1 MLKRSVK
8 KFFWRFGVEIRRSP
22 SLLKFLKS
30 RQIDTVL
37 DVGANIGQFGLDLR
51 DQGYRGRIVS
61 FEPIKEVFAK
71 LKSVADRDGNWEVH
85 NCALGSSSSIQP
97 INVSESAVFSSFLDQ
112 TTAAQQFDASAK
124 VIREEQ
130 VEVRQLDDLFS
141 QFSGHRVFLKIDTQ
155 GFERAVLDGARKSLK
170 EIVGVQAELPIVHLY
185 HGVWSFPEALDYMN
199 QRGFVLGQVRPT
211 NFDRE
216 EGVSLLE
223 LDCLFRR
230 M

>member
-1 MLKRSVK
+1 MLKRLVK
-8 KFFWRFGVEIRRSP
+8 KFFWRFGFDIRRGP
-22 SLLKFLKS
+22 NLMKFLKS
-30 RQIDTVL
+30 RQIDIVL

-61 FEPIKEVFAK
+61 FEPIKEIFAK
-71 LKSVADRDGNWEVH
+71 LKSAADRDGNWEVH
-85 NCALGSSSSIQP
+85 NCALGSSPSTKP

-124 VIREEQ
+124 VLREEQ
-130 VEVRQLDDLFS
+130 VEVSRLDDLFS

-155 GFERAVLDGARKSLK
+155 GFEREVLDGARESLK
-170 EIVGVQAELPIVHLY
+170 EIAGVQAELPIVHLY
-185 HGVWSFPEALDYMN
+185 HGVWSLPEALDYMS

-216 EGVSLLE
+216 ERVSVLE
-223 LDCLFRR
+223 LDCIFRR
-230 M
+230 K